1 MTMETQSFEPLSDL
15 VDRWSNDAEAPGPRD
30 YLFRRLLGAI
40 CDQQFFPN
48 GLAIQAH
55 RLLLNLY
62 GADGEYR
69 PNQSGVRIAEN
80 GKLELTPPERLPEF
94 EPVRNAI
101 DLHSYFHPVLDHQ
114 ADLASSIVED
124 VDLFFEW
131 LKNSIPEKRPSNV
144 TLVLNHLA
152 IDRSSFRRWCEGQGW
167 GEPGFIAARSELEAT
182 SCGHHP
188 EPQPRSD
195 VPTPSAFQATYWN
208 RTQTVGWIYFR
219 TREIVDEA
227 GRPGA
232 SPSQMLL
239 LVHAEDCT
247 PVMPSLGEANEA
259 LYEALRSEAITAI
272 GIFDNESEP
281 RPMPATFW
289 AHGKIYEDPEIAATT
304 ALAPWNKSWS
314 GLRFPRQQVLQVWPD
329 PSSTPPAR
337 TGSVRLSFEQLAG
350 RWLAENQ
357 GAGIKEESLAVDLV
371 RLAEGGAFLLL
382 PQEGEPRG
390 SHFDPRLGKY
400 ITTFDQHGRPTEP
413 VDLHN
418 YAMAGKQGAEW
429 SRRLTTARD
438 IQVELLAVGQ
448 WLDSGEGRAWSTA
461 RGLARPWFIP
471 APPSAPVVSKANAEL
486 ACTRWLTGMMR
497 AGDATQTKTEFQRQA
512 LAKFEISQAGF
523 RRCWSSA
530 IQNSGN
536 PNWSRSGPKKRK
548 NADKTDR

>member
-1 MTMETQSFEPLSDL
+1 METQSFEPLSDL

-80 GKLELTPPERLPEF
+80 GKQELTPPERLPEF
-94 EPVRNAI
+94 EPVRDAI
-101 DLHSYFHPVLDHQ
+101 DLHSYFHPMLDHQ
-114 ADLASSIVED
+114 AELASSIVED

-131 LKNSIPEKRPSNV
+131 LKNSVPEKRPSDV

-152 IDRSSFRRWCEGQGW
+152 IDRSSFRRWCEDQGW
-167 GEPGFIAARSELEAT
+167 GVPSFIEARSELETA
-182 SCGHHP
+182 SFGHHQK
-188 EPQPRSD
+188 PQPRTD
-195 VPTPSAFQATYWN
+195 APTPSALQATYWN

-219 TREIVDEA
+219 TREIVEEA

-304 ALAPWNKSWS
+304 VLAPWSKSWS

-390 SHFDPRLGKY
+390 L
-400 ITTFDQHGRPTEP
+400 I
-413 VDLHN
+413 L
-418 YAMAGKQGAEW
+418 
-429 SRRLTTARD
+429 
-438 IQVELLAVGQ
+438 
-448 WLDSGEGRAWSTA
+448 
-461 RGLARPWFIP
+461 
-471 APPSAPVVSKANAEL
+471 PP
-486 ACTRWLTGMMR
+486 
-497 AGDATQTKTEFQRQA
+497 
-512 LAKFEISQAGF
+512 
-523 RRCWSSA
+523 
-530 IQNSGN
+530 
-536 PNWSRSGPKKRK
+536 
-548 NADKTDR
+548 